1 MAQKVKNPPAVQE
14 ICVRSLS
21 QEDPLE
27 KGMTTHSSILVWT
40 IPQTEEPGGLQS
52 MESQTVRQDS
62 AHTQEE
68 AKLAE
73 GRISLVVYWVGLHTS
88 NEEAEGS
95 IPG

>member
-1 MAQKVKNPPAVQE
+1 MQPASVFSTWE
-14 ICVRSLS
+14 
-21 QEDPLE
+21 
-27 KGMTTHSSILVWT
+27 
-40 IPQTEEPGGLQS
+40 IPQTEKPDGLQS

-62 AHTQEE
+62 AHPQEE